1 MVMKRLSVVRYNV
14 LVCNAEEFAKAVSEV
29 EDLIISTI
37 EKVYGDYHYVWF
49 HGDRFIKPSFTEL
62 FSNPVVGGV
71 TAETPR
77 VKPRPKGREGGHCRK
92 YRIIGNK
99 PSLSRV
105 VVKCN
110 EGTFILRLRP
120 FSYNCTGWLAKQL
133 AIVGI
138 DVRVKSYAYKFA
150 TFVKELAKAVESNPT
165 QLRLFVDGYVGSN
178 P

>member
-1 MVMKRLSVVRYNV
+1 MNIPVMVMKRLSVVRYNV
-14 LVCNAEEFAKAVSEV
+14 RVCNAEEFTKAVSEV

-37 EKVYGDYHYVWF
+37 EKVYAG
-49 HGDRFIKPSFTEL
+49 
-62 FSNPVVGGV
+62 
-71 TAETPR
+71 
-77 VKPRPKGREGGHCRK
+77 CRK

-120 FSYNCTGWLAKQL
+120 FSYNCTGWLEKQL
-133 AIVGI
+133 ATVGI

-150 TFVKELAKAVESNPT
+150 AFVKELVATINNNPLI
-165 QLRLFVDGYVGSN
+165 QLRFVDGYVGSN

>member
-1 MVMKRLSVVRYNV
+1 MNIQVMVMKRLSVVRYNV
-14 LVCNAEEFAKAVSEV
+14 LVCNPGEFAKAVSEV
-29 EDLIISTI
+29 EGLIISTI
-37 EKVYGDYHYVWF
+37 EKVYADCG
-49 HGDRFIKPSFTEL
+49 
-62 FSNPVVGGV
+62 
-71 TAETPR
+71 
-77 VKPRPKGREGGHCRK
+77 K

-99 PSLSRV
+99 PSLSRI

-120 FSYNCTGWLAKQL
+120 FSYNCTGWLEKQL

-138 DVRVKSYAYKFA
+138 DVQVKSYAYKFA

>member
-29 EDLIISTI
+29 ENLIISTI
-37 EKVYGDYHYVWF
+37 EKVYAG
-49 HGDRFIKPSFTEL
+49 
-62 FSNPVVGGV
+62 
-71 TAETPR
+71 
-77 VKPRPKGREGGHCRK
+77 CRK

-120 FSYNCTGWLAKQL
+120 FSYNCTGWLEKQL

-150 TFVKELAKAVESNPT
+150 TFVKELAKAVESSPT
-165 QLRLFVDGYVGSN
+165 LGLVEGNTAALPSAFIAPTLVSRARHQVGVHQ
-178 P
+178 

>member
-1 MVMKRLSVVRYNV
+1 MDIPVMVMKRLSVVRYNV
-14 LVCNAEEFAKAVSEV
+14 LVCNPGEFAKAVSEV

-37 EKVYGDYHYVWF
+37 EKVYAG
-49 HGDRFIKPSFTEL
+49 
-62 FSNPVVGGV
+62 
-71 TAETPR
+71 
-77 VKPRPKGREGGHCRK
+77 CRK

-120 FSYNCTGWLAKQL
+120 FSYNCTGWLEKQL
-133 AIVGI
+133 ATVGI

-178 P
+178 S

>member
-29 EDLIISTI
+29 ENLIISTI
-37 EKVYGDYHYVWF
+37 EKVYAG
-49 HGDRFIKPSFTEL
+49 
-62 FSNPVVGGV
+62 
-71 TAETPR
+71 
-77 VKPRPKGREGGHCRK
+77 CRK

-120 FSYNCTGWLAKQL
+120 FSYNCTGWLEKQL

-150 TFVKELAKAVESNPT
+150 TFVKELAKAVESSPT
-165 QLRLFVDGYVGSN
+165 QLRLFVEHHYPPIRFYRSHPREQCPSSGRGFISESFLGSTI
-178 P
+178 

>member
-1 MVMKRLSVVRYNV
+1 MKIPVMVMKRLSVVRYNV
-14 LVCNAEEFAKAVSEV
+14 RVCNAEEFTKAVSEV

-37 EKVYGDYHYVWF
+37 EKVYG
-49 HGDRFIKPSFTEL
+49 GC
-62 FSNPVVGGV
+62 G
-71 TAETPR
+71 
-77 VKPRPKGREGGHCRK
+77 K

-120 FSYNCTGWLAKQL
+120 FSYNCTGWLEKQL
-133 AIVGI
+133 TIVGI

-178 P
+178 L

>member
-1 MVMKRLSVVRYNV
+1 MNIPVMVMKRLSVVRYNV

-37 EKVYGDYHYVWF
+37 EKVYAG
-49 HGDRFIKPSFTEL
+49 
-62 FSNPVVGGV
+62 
-71 TAETPR
+71 
-77 VKPRPKGREGGHCRK
+77 CRK

-120 FSYNCTGWLAKQL
+120 FSYNCTGWLEKQL

-150 TFVKELAKAVESNPT
+150 TFVKELAKAVESSPT
-165 QLRLFVDGYVGSN
+165 QLRRGEHRCPPIRFYRSHPREQGPSSGRGFISESFLGSTI
-178 P
+178 

>member
-29 EDLIISTI
+29 ENLIISTI
-37 EKVYGDYHYVWF
+37 EKVYAG
-49 HGDRFIKPSFTEL
+49 
-62 FSNPVVGGV
+62 
-71 TAETPR
+71 
-77 VKPRPKGREGGHCRK
+77 CRK

-120 FSYNCTGWLAKQL
+120 FSYNCTGWLEKQL

-150 TFVKELAKAVESNPT
+150 TFVKELAKAVESSPT
-165 QLRLFVDGYVGSN
+165 QLRLFVGTPLPSHPPFIASTLVSRARHQVGGHQRRLSR
-178 P
+178 